1 MLFRQILS
9 VFEKDLRVEFRSK
22 YAFNMVSAF
31 IVAALLLVLFTLR
44 AQELQP
50 TPKSGIIWIIVLFA
64 SLTVLGRSFIM
75 ETDKGTFQTLQ
86 IYSNATAVYLGK
98 YLYNV
103 GFSLLIHLLSFGLYG
118 FLIKWSIQSY
128 PAFLYIMIFGTMG
141 LSSVCTLIAAIVSQ
155 ADRQG
160 AIFSVLSIP
169 LFVPFILLLSRL
181 TKKAF
186 VDGMAGWWNSEVA
199 ALVGFVGVTSV
210 AGWLLFDFIWE
221 ED

>member
-1 MLFRQILS
+1 MLIRQILS
-9 VFEKDLRVEFRSK
+9 VLEKDLRVEFRSK
-22 YAFNMVSAF
+22 YALNMVSAF
-31 IVAALLLVLFTLR
+31 IVAALLLILFTLR

-50 TPKSGIIWIIVLFA
+50 TPKSGLIWIVVLFA
-64 SLTVLGRSFIM
+64 SLTVLGRSFTT
-75 ETDKGTFQTLQ
+75 ETDKGTFRTLQ
-86 IYSNATAVYLGK
+86 IYSNATTIYLGK
-98 YLYNV
+98 YLYNL
-103 GFSLLIHLLSFGLYG
+103 GFSLLIYLLSFSLYG
-118 FLIKWSIQSY
+118 FLIKWSIISY
-128 PAFLYIMIFGTMG
+128 PAFLYIMVFGTMG

-169 LFVPFILLLSRL
+169 LFIPFILLLSRL

-186 VDGMAGWWNSEVA
+186 VDGMTGWWNSEVA
-199 ALVGFVGVTSV
+199 ALIGFVGVTSV

>member
-1 MLFRQILS
+1 MLIRQILS
-9 VFEKDLRVEFRSK
+9 VLEKDLRVEFRSK
-22 YAFNMVSAF
+22 YALNMVSAF
-31 IVAALLLVLFTLR
+31 ILGALLLILFTLR

-50 TPKSGIIWIIVLFA
+50 TPKSGLIWIVVLFA
-64 SLTVLGRSFIM
+64 SLTVLGRSFTT
-75 ETDKGTFQTLQ
+75 ETDKGTFRTLQ
-86 IYSNATAVYLGK
+86 IYSNATTIYLGK
-98 YLYNV
+98 YLYNL
-103 GFSLLIHLLSFGLYG
+103 GFSLLIYLLSFSLYG
-118 FLIKWSIQSY
+118 FLIKWSIISY
-128 PAFLYIMIFGTMG
+128 PAFLYVMVFGTMG

-169 LFVPFILLLSRL
+169 LFIPFILLLSRL

-186 VDGMAGWWNSEVA
+186 VDGMTGWWNSEVA
-199 ALVGFVGVTSV
+199 ALIGFVGVTTV

>member
-22 YAFNMVSAF
+22 YALNMVSAF

-86 IYSNATAVYLGK
+86 IYSNTTAVYLGK
-98 YLYNV
+98 YLYNL

>member
-1 MLFRQILS
+1 MLIRQILS
-9 VFEKDLRVEFRSK
+9 VFEKDLRIEFRSK
-22 YAFNMVSAF
+22 YALNMVSAF
-31 IVAALLLVLFTLR
+31 IVAALLLILFTLR

-50 TPKSGIIWIIVLFA
+50 TPKSGLIWIVVLFA

-98 YLYNV
+98 YLYNM
-103 GFSLLIHLLSFGLYG
+103 GFSLLIYLLSFSLYG
-118 FLIKWSIQSY
+118 FLIKWTIVSY
-128 PAFLYIMIFGTMG
+128 PAFLYIMVFGTMG

-169 LFVPFILLLSRL
+169 LFMPFILLLSRL

-186 VDGMAGWWNSEVA
+186 VDGMQGWWNSEVA
-199 ALVGFVGVTSV
+199 ALFGFVGVTSV

>member
-1 MLFRQILS
+1 MMRH
-9 VFEKDLRVEFRSK
+9 VFTVFKKDLRVEFRTK
-22 YAFNMVSAF
+22 YALNMVAAF
-31 IVAALLLVLFTLR
+31 IVASLFLILFTLK
-44 AQELQP
+44 AQELGP
-50 TPKSGIIWIIVLFA
+50 TPKSGLIWIVVLFA
-64 SLTVLGRSFIM
+64 SLTVLGRSFIL
-75 ETDKGTFQTLQ
+75 ETDRGTFQTLQ
-86 IYSNATAVYLGK
+86 IYADPSSVYLGK
-98 YLYNV
+98 FLYNLS
-103 GFSLLIHLLSFGLYG
+103 FSWLIYALSFGLYG
-118 FLIKWSIQSY
+118 FLIKWSIVSY

-181 TKKAF
+181 TKRAF
-186 VDGMAGWWNSEVA
+186 VDGLDQWWNSEIA
-199 ALVGFVGVTSV
+199 ALVGFVGVTSI

>member
-1 MLFRQILS
+1 MLIRQILS
-9 VFEKDLRVEFRSK
+9 VLEKDLRVEFRSK
-22 YAFNMVSAF
+22 YALNMVSAF
-31 IVAALLLVLFTLR
+31 IVAALLLILFTLR

-50 TPKSGIIWIIVLFA
+50 TPKSGLIWIVVLFA
-64 SLTVLGRSFIM
+64 SLTVLGRSFTI
-75 ETDKGTFQTLQ
+75 ESDKGTFRTLQ
-86 IYSNATAVYLGK
+86 IYSNATTIYLGK
-98 YLYNV
+98 YLYNL
-103 GFSLLIHLLSFGLYG
+103 GFSLLIYLLSFSLYG
-118 FLIKWSIQSY
+118 FLIKWSIISY
-128 PAFLYIMIFGTMG
+128 PAFLYVMVFGTMG

-169 LFVPFILLLSRL
+169 LFIPFILLLSRL

-186 VDGMAGWWNSEVA
+186 VDGMTGWWNSEVA
-199 ALVGFVGVTSV
+199 ALIGFVGVTSV